1 MADFKQIEINGTS
14 YTVKDETARTAA
26 ASATETANAAKA
38 AAETA
43 TETANTANTN
53 ASAALQKATTNE
65 TNIGNLAAESLVAN
79 YLSATETIQFTKGIS
94 YTD

>member
-1 MADFKQIEINGTS
+1 MADFKQIEINGVA

-26 ASATETANAAKA
+26 ES
-38 AAETA
+38 A

-79 YLSATETIQFTKGIS
+79 YLPTTETIQFTKGIS

>member
-26 ASATETANAAKA
+26 ESATETAD
-38 AAETA
+38 
-43 TETANTANTN
+43 TANRN
-53 ASAALQKATTNE
+53 ASAAAEKATTNE
-65 TNIGNLAAESLVAN
+65 TNISSLAGESLVAK
-79 YLSATETIQFTKGIS
+79 YLTETETIQFTKGIS

>member
-26 ASATETANAAKA
+26 SAAAETANAANA

-43 TETANTANTN
+43 TTTANLAMTGAQTA
-53 ASAALQKATTNE
+53 LEKATDNE

-79 YLSATETIQFTKGIS
+79 YLPQTETIQFTKGIS